1 LHWRSTVDASFR
13 AFAAI
18 RPMSI
23 DNHAEYQR
31 RVRHRRLTIAG
42 LAILVISFIGIEIA
56 LQRSVDD
63 GLPAVL
69 LHSMTALNI
78 VLLLTLLFVLG
89 RNLVKLYVDR
99 RHRKLGSKF
108 QTKLMVTYVGL
119 SLVPSII
126 LFLVASDFIQKS
138 VDRWFSSDVT
148 ALHERSREL
157 VRRTVEAE
165 EQELLDIGA
174 LLSQEFTD
182 GRVVA
187 NEAWQWIER
196 DFGRRLEEPHL
207 DLDALAL
214 YRGGEQLLGPLVR
227 EGSFLLGREHH
238 LFVPENLIR
247 LGMAGQPFRD
257 TLTIEGRNRLL
268 IVGTPVFAAGSR
280 DVDGIIVVARMLDG
294 ALAAEAAVIEQL
306 YANYEQGM
314 QGKEPI
320 TNTYLLT
327 FLLISLLIVF
337 GAVWLGLYL
346 ARGVTV
352 PIQKLAEGTRAVA
365 AGNLDFRVEAETND
379 ELGVLVESFNRM
391 TSDLA
396 VGQRSLEQ
404 SRIELEQSITEL
416 EERRSYMESVLA
428 NIATGVVSVDAE
440 GRITT
445 INPAA
450 SDMLGIDGSDAVG
463 SPYNEVFSGENM
475 ASLRTLMQHARPRL
489 AALEEEFTLETSGQR
504 LTLAA
509 HCTSLRDKSGAYLG
523 TVTVLDDLTGLIGA
537 QKAAAWR
544 EVARRVA
551 HEIRNPL
558 TPIQLSAERIA
569 RRYRRAAGAEGE
581 YSVIEEGTQTILQE
595 VATLKSLV
603 EEFSRFARMPSA
615 KPTLTDLNQLL
626 DDSLR
631 PYPDMHPGVDITR
644 HYASGLPQLELDPDQ
659 MRRAFTNLFDNA
671 VSAMDGDGK
680 LAVSTVYDQDLEVVR
695 VAVTDSG
702 PGIRPEDKDQL
713 FVPYFSRARDG
724 TGLGLAI
731 MRQIVSDHR
740 GYIRVI
746 DSVPHGA
753 TFVIELPK
761 G

>member
-1 LHWRSTVDASFR
+1 
-13 AFAAI
+13 
-18 RPMSI
+18 MSI

-31 RVRHRRLTIAG
+31 RARHRRLTIAG

-63 GLPAVL
+63 GLPAIL

-89 RNLVKLYVDR
+89 RNLIKLYVDR
-99 RHRKLGSKF
+99 RHGKLGSKF

-187 NEAWQWIER
+187 DEAWQWIER
-196 DFGRRLEEPHL
+196 DFRRRLEEPHL

-214 YRGGEQLLGPLVR
+214 YRGSEQPLGPLVR

-294 ALAAEAAVIEQL
+294 ALAAEAAAIEQL

-365 AGNLDFRVEAETND
+365 AGNLDFRVEAEAND
-379 ELGVLVESFNRM
+379 ELGLLIESFNRM

-404 SRIELEQSITEL
+404 SRVELEQSITEL
-416 EERRSYMESVLA
+416 EERRSYIESVLA

-440 GRITT
+440 GHITT

-450 SDMLGIDGSDAVG
+450 SDMLDIDGSDAVG
-463 SPYNEVFSGENM
+463 SPYDEVFSGENM
-475 ASLRTLMQHARPRL
+475 ASLRALMQHARPRL
-489 AALEEEFTLETSGQR
+489 AALEEELTLEKSGQR

-569 RRYRRAAGAEGE
+569 RRYQRAAGAEGE
-581 YSVIEEGTQTILQE
+581 YSVIEEGTRTILQE

-615 KPTLTDLNQLL
+615 KPMLTDLNQLL

-631 PYPDMHPGVDITR
+631 PYPDMHPRVDITR
-644 HYASGLPQLELDPDQ
+644 HYASGLPQLDLDPDQ

-671 VSAMDGDGK
+671 VNAMNGDGK

-713 FVPYFSRARDG
+713 FVPYFSRERDG

-731 MRQIVSDHR
+731 VRQIVSDHR
-740 GYIRVI
+740 GYIRVV
-746 DSVPHGA
+746 DNVPHGA

>member
-1 LHWRSTVDASFR
+1 
-13 AFAAI
+13 
-18 RPMSI
+18 MSI

-31 RVRHRRLTIAG
+31 RARHRRLTIAG

-294 ALAAEAAVIEQL
+294 ALAAEAAAIEQL

-671 VSAMDGDGK
+671 VSAMDSDGK

-713 FVPYFSRARDG
+713 FVPYFSRDCDG

-731 MRQIVSDHR
+731 VRQIVSDHR

>member
-1 LHWRSTVDASFR
+1 
-13 AFAAI
+13 
-18 RPMSI
+18 MSI

-31 RVRHRRLTIAG
+31 RARHRRLTIAG

-294 ALAAEAAVIEQL
+294 ALAAEAAAIEQL

-713 FVPYFSRARDG
+713 FVPYFSRDCDG

-731 MRQIVSDHR
+731 VRQIVSDHR

>member
-1 LHWRSTVDASFR
+1 
-13 AFAAI
+13 
-18 RPMSI
+18 MSI

-31 RVRHRRLTIAG
+31 RARHRRLTIAG

-187 NEAWQWIER
+187 DEAWQWIER

-207 DLDALAL
+207 DLDALVL

-294 ALAAEAAVIEQL
+294 ALAAEAAAIEQL

-404 SRIELEQSITEL
+404 SRIQLEQSITEL

-489 AALEEEFTLETSGQR
+489 AALEEELTLETSGQR

-713 FVPYFSRARDG
+713 FVPYFSRDRDG

-731 MRQIVSDHR
+731 VRQIVSDHR

>member
-1 LHWRSTVDASFR
+1 
-13 AFAAI
+13 
-18 RPMSI
+18 MSI
-23 DNHAEYQR
+23 DNGAEHR
-31 RVRHRRLTIAG
+31 RQTRHRRLTIAG
-42 LAILVISFIGIEIA
+42 LVGLVVSFVGIEIA
-56 LQRSVDD
+56 LQQSVDS

-89 RNLVKLYVDR
+89 RNLIKLYVDR

-119 SLVPSII
+119 SLVPTII

-157 VRRTVEAE
+157 VRRAIEAE

-174 LLSQEFTD
+174 LMSRQLTE
-182 GRVVA
+182 GRFVT
-187 NEAWQWIER
+187 NESWQVIER
-196 DFGRRLEEPHL
+196 DFGPQIEERHL
-207 DLDALAL
+207 DLDALAF
-214 YRGGEQLLGPLVR
+214 YQGDTQPLGPLVR
-227 EGSFLLGREHH
+227 EGSLLLGREIH
-238 LFVPENLIR
+238 LAVQPNLLL
-247 LGMAGQPFRD
+247 LGLGGQPFRD
-257 TLTIEGRNRLL
+257 TVTIEGNNRLL
-268 IVGTPVFAAGSR
+268 LVGTPVFAAGSR
-280 DVDGIIVVARMLDG
+280 DVEGIIVVARMLDG
-294 ALAAEAAVIEQL
+294 ALAAEAAAIDQL

-314 QGKEPI
+314 QGKQPI

-352 PIQKLAEGTRAVA
+352 PIQKLSEGTRAVA
-365 AGNLDFRVEAETND
+365 AGNLDYRVEAETND

-391 TSDLA
+391 TGDLA

-404 SRIELEQSITEL
+404 SRIDLEQSITEL

-450 SDMLGIDGSDAVG
+450 SDMLGIDGSGAVG
-463 SPYNEVFSGENM
+463 SPYDEVFSGENM
-475 ASLRTLMQHARPRL
+475 APLRTLMQHARPRL
-489 AALEEEFTLETSGQR
+489 AALEEELSLEANSQR

-558 TPIQLSAERIA
+558 TPIQLSAQRIA
-569 RRYRRAAGAEGE
+569 RRYQRAAGAEGE
-581 YSVIEEGTQTILQE
+581 YAVIEEGTRTILQE

-615 KPTLTDLNQLL
+615 KPVLTDLHRLL

-631 PYPDMHPGVDITR
+631 PYPDMHPGVEITR
-644 HYASGLPQLELDPDQ
+644 HFATGLPRLELDPDQ

-671 VSAMDGDGK
+671 VKAMEGAGK
-680 LAVSTVYDQDLEVVR
+680 LAVSTLYDQDLEVVR

-702 PGIRPEDKDQL
+702 PGIRAEDKDQL
-713 FVPYFSRARDG
+713 FVPYFSRDRDG

-731 MRQIVSDHR
+731 VRQIVSDHR
-740 GYIRVI
+740 GYIRVV
-746 DSVPHGA
+746 DNVPHGA

>member
-1 LHWRSTVDASFR
+1 
-13 AFAAI
+13 
-18 RPMSI
+18 MSI
-23 DNHAEYQR
+23 DNRAGYQR
-31 RVRHRRLTIAG
+31 RARHRRLTIAG
-42 LAILVISFIGIEIA
+42 LLVLVISFVGIEIA

-89 RNLVKLYVDR
+89 RNLIKLYVDR

-174 LLSQEFTD
+174 LLSGELTE
-182 GRVVA
+182 GRVIA
-187 NEAWQWIER
+187 NESWQVIER
-196 DFGRRLEEPHL
+196 DLGRRLEEQHL
-207 DLDALAL
+207 DLDAVAL
-214 YRGGEQLLGPLVR
+214 YRGVEQPIAPLVR

-238 LFVPENLIR
+238 LAVRPNLIL
-247 LGMAGQPFRD
+247 LGMSGQPFRD
-257 TLTIEGRNRLL
+257 TLTVESRNRLL
-268 IVGTPVFAAGSR
+268 LVGTPVFAAGSR
-280 DVDGIIVVARMLDG
+280 EVEGIVVVARMLDG
-294 ALAAEAAVIEQL
+294 ALAAEAAAIEQL

-352 PIQKLAEGTRAVA
+352 PIQKLSEGTRAVA
-365 AGNLDFRVEAETND
+365 AGNLDYRVEAETND

-391 TSDLA
+391 TSDLG

-404 SRIELEQSITEL
+404 SRIDLEQSITEL

-450 SDMLGIDGSDAVG
+450 SDMLGIDGSAAVG
-463 SPYNEVFSGENM
+463 SPYDEVFSGENM
-475 ASLRTLMQHARPRL
+475 APLRTLMQHSRPRL
-489 AALEEEFTLETSGQR
+489 AALEEEITLEASGQR

-558 TPIQLSAERIA
+558 TPIQLSAQRIA
-569 RRYRRAAGAEGE
+569 KRYQRAAGAEGE
-581 YSVIEEGTQTILQE
+581 YSVIEEGTRTILQE

-615 KPTLTDLNQLL
+615 KPLLTDLHRLL

-631 PYPDMHPGVDITR
+631 PYPDMHPLVEITR
-644 HYASGLPQLELDPDQ
+644 HYESALPQLELDPDQ

-671 VSAMDGDGK
+671 VKAMDSNGK
-680 LAVSTVYDQDLEVVR
+680 LAISTLYDQDLEVVR
-695 VAVTDSG
+695 IAVTDSG

-713 FVPYFSRARDG
+713 FVPYFSRDRDG

-731 MRQIVSDHR
+731 VRQIVSDHR
-740 GYIRVI
+740 GYIRVV
-746 DSVPHGA
+746 DNVPHGA